1 MSRPLLEVK
10 NLEIQLKISNKGTVK
25 AVDRVSFT
33 LNAGQT
39 LGIVGESG
47 CGKSLTVSSIL
58 GLLPQGTGR
67 ISGGQ
72 ILYDGVDLAGLGSRQ
87 MREIRG
93 KHISMIFQEPMTSLN
108 PVYTI
113 EKQLTEMLRAHS
125 RITRKQAYEK
135 GLELLGMVGIPAAA
149 ERMKAFPHQLS
160 GGMRQRVMIAMAV
173 SSGPRILI
181 ADEPTTA
188 LDVTIQAQIL
198 ELMKELNQNLKT
210 SILLITHDMGV
221 IWEIA
226 DHVAVMYAGR
236 IIEYAP
242 VKELFTNPL
251 HPYTRGLLRSIPR
264 LDGEIKDLYSIEG
277 TVPPLGD
284 MPKGCRFSGR
294 CPDCMERCKTQE
306 PPPVEEGTHE
316 VSCWKYVNV

>member
-1 MSRPLLEVK
+1 MGRPLLEVK
-10 NLEIQLKISNKGTVK
+10 DLEIELKLSGKEIVK
-25 AVDRVSFT
+25 AVEGVNFT

-67 ISGGQ
+67 ISKGQ
-72 ILYDGVDLAGLGSRQ
+72 ILYDGADLAGRTNRQ

-113 EKQLTEMLRAHS
+113 EKQITEMLRAHS

-135 GLELLGMVGIPAAA
+135 GLKLLDMVGIPAAA
-149 ERMKAFPHQLS
+149 ERMKAYPHQLS

-173 SSGPRILI
+173 SSNPRILI

-198 ELMKELNQNLKT
+198 ELMKELSHNMKT

-221 IWEIA
+221 ISEIA
-226 DHVAVMYAGR
+226 DHVAVMYAGK

-242 VKELFTNPL
+242 VKELFSNPL
-251 HPYTRGLLRSIPR
+251 HPYTRGLLKSIPR
-264 LDGEIKDLYSIEG
+264 MDKEIKDLYSIEG
-277 TVPPLGD
+277 TVPSFRD

-294 CPDCMERCKTQE
+294 CPDCMERCSTKE
-306 PPPVEEGTHE
+306 PPAITEGDHE
-316 VSCWKYVNV
+316 ISCWKYINL